1 MSHRF
6 FNVTA
11 AGLVWVV
18 LAVSAPVPAQ
28 DLPAAQA
35 ARFSEGVAALKAGQL
50 DAAER
55 AFRDVL
61 ADGGGRSFVHHNLG
75 IVLQRRGRHREALA
89 AFRTALKLDPRFG
102 AARLLAGTSLLAL
115 GRPKEAIAELER
127 AGKLLPDEPAVR
139 LQLADAYERTGNVL
153 GLVNEYRALAAREP
167 QNGEYAYRLSKA
179 YLRLAQWSYER
190 IRAIDPKSP
199 RLSQALAEQYL
210 AQGRPDLAV
219 GALEEAARAAPDLP
233 GIHLALA
240 RVHFDGGRLDPAAA
254 AVARELAIAP
264 ESAAA
269 RELQQAIN
277 AARANR

>member
-1 MSHRF
+1 MRF
-6 FNVTA
+6 RVPRTA
-11 AGLVWVV
+11 AGLLCFV
-18 LAVSAPVPAQ
+18 LLSAAGARAQ
-28 DLPAAQA
+28 DLPPAAA
-35 ARFSEGVAALKAGQL
+35 ARFSEGVAALKAGEL
-50 DAAER
+50 DTAER
-55 AFRDVL
+55 AFREVL
-61 ADGGGRSFVHHNLG
+61 AAGGTRAFVHHNLG
-75 IVLQRRGRHREALA
+75 IVEQRRGRHPEALA

-115 GRPKEAIAELER
+115 GRPKEAIAQLER
-127 AGKLLPDEPAVR
+127 ARRLMPDEPAVR

-190 IRAIDPKSP
+190 IRAIDPKAP

-219 GALEEAARAAPDLP
+219 GALEEAARAAPELP

-254 AVARELAIAP
+254 AVARELTIAP

-269 RELQQAIN
+269 RELQRAID
-277 AARANR
+277 AARAKR